1 MQPNLLLRVQNFRE
15 ADLPAIQATIRDT
28 LTALCENGLDREQIE
43 ASLASFEFKLRE
55 RDYGTMPRG
64 LIFELEILASWLYG
78 GDPAARLCF
87 SEVFDDLR
95 AAIGTGYY
103 ETLLRRLL
111 LENPHTARNPP
122 AARRRPAARNGRT
135 RTRGAAKYAVKR
147 WTRRSAAEIVDGQE
161 RLAAL
166 QQEPDSPEALAAIP
180 HVQPSDLPRDPAPYP
195 DGGGGRWTRLSS
207 MPCRPTALCIRRP
220 ISRPM
225 I

>member
-1 MQPNLLLRVQNFRE
+1 MSRS
-15 ADLPAIQATIRDT
+15 
-28 LTALCENGLDREQIE
+28 E

-111 LENPHTARNPP
+111 LENPHTAEILLRPSQTCGQERQERERE
-122 AARRRPAARNGRT
+122 ARKIRL
-135 RTRGAAKYAVKR
+135 KR
-147 WTRRSAAEIVDGQE
+147 WTRRSAAELLMGQE

-166 QQEPDSPEALAAIP
+166 QREPDSPEALAAIP
-180 HVQPSDLPRDPAPYP
+180 HVQLSDLPRDPAPIP
-195 DGGGGRWTRLSS
+195 TETEADGRLILHAVRRRHCVSDGLFRGR
-207 MPCRPTALCIRRP
+207 
-220 ISRPM
+220 
-225 I
+225 